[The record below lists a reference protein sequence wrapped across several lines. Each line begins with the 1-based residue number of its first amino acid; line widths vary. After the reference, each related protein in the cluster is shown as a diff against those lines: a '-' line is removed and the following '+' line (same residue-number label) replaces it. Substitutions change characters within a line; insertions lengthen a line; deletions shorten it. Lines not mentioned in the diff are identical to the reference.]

1 MRLFATLPRQRQV
14 RSWKRR
20 LRSIFRVWSMLP
32 GIVQASYPM
41 QDAHW
46 AMAFHFAPSANRF
59 SSAAAWARAPTF
71 WPAPRR
77 PSRRRSLRLATG
89 QAAPCRAM
97 RRSSS
102 GAAAQSRMT
111 WPRRIL
117 VRSPSIRGI
126 AEEAPRAYKDV
137 DAVVLAAARAGLV
150 RRVARLRP
158 LICIKGWRRRQP
170 FLRVAQAGDPPLLN
184 RSMSEG

>member
-46 AMAFHFAPSANRF
+46 GYGFPLRAVGQPVLIGGSMGTSSHILAGAAAAEQKAF
-59 SSAAAWARAPTF
+59 SSACHGA
-71 WPAPRR
+71 
-77 PSRRRSLRLATG
+77 G
-89 QAAPCRAM
+89 RAM

-137 DAVVLAAARAGLV
+137 DAVVLAADRAGLV

-158 LICIKGWRRRQP
+158 LICIKG
-170 FLRVAQAGDPPLLN
+170 
-184 RSMSEG
+184 